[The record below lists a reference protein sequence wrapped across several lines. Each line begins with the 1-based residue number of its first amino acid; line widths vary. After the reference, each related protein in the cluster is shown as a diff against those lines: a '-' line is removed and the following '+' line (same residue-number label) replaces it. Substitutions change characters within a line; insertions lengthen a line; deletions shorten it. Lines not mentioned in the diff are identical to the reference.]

1 MQIVISLLRGVNM
14 AGHNK
19 MKMTGLSS
27 LFKEAGFHDA
37 ETYIQ
42 SGNVVFTDPES
53 VSETG
58 LTEKIEGAIREK
70 FGYDIPVI
78 NRTHKELKSV
88 LSRNPFAGEENFD
101 TEKLAVI
108 FLYEKPSESQLGKV
122 KGVNYPPDKFMI
134 SGKEIFIYCPN
145 GFGRSKIYTGF
156 FEGKM
161 KVTGTGRNWK
171 TVNALIQIAEKKR
184 AEPAITIKTGH
195 Q

>member
-1 MQIVISLLRGVNM
+1 M

-42 SGNVVFTDPES
+42 SGNVVFTDTES
-53 VSETG
+53 GSETG
-58 LTEKIEGAIREK
+58 LKEKIEKAIRKK
-70 FGYDIPVI
+70 FAYDIPVI
-78 NRTHKELKSV
+78 NRTLEELKAI
-88 LSRNPFAGEENFD
+88 LSRNPFANEENFD
-101 TEKLAVI
+101 PEKLAVI
-108 FLYEKPSESQLGKV
+108 FLNEKPSELQLGKV
-122 KGVNYPPDKFMI
+122 RGVSYPPDKFMI

-171 TVNALIQIAEKKR
+171 TINALIQIAEKKS
-184 AEPAITIKTGH
+184 AESAIT
-195 Q
+195 

>member
-19 MKMTGLSS
+19 MKMTDLSL
-27 LFKEAGFHDA
+27 LFKEIGFDDA

-42 SGNVVFTDPES
+42 SGNVVFTDPGS
-53 VSETG
+53 RSETG
-58 LTEKIEGAIREK
+58 LTEKIEEAIREK
-70 FGYDIPVI
+70 FNYNIPVI
-78 NRTHKELKSV
+78 NRTSEELNAV
-88 LSRNPFAGEENFD
+88 LLQNPFADEENFD
-101 TEKLAVI
+101 PEKLAVI
-108 FLYEKPSESQLGKV
+108 FLHEKPSESQIGKV
-122 KGVNYPPDKFMI
+122 RGVNYPPDKFMI
-134 SGKEIFIYCPN
+134 AGKEIYIYCPN

-171 TVNALIQIAEKKR
+171 TLNALVKVAEKKI
-184 AEPAITIKTGH
+184 AEPVITNKTDH